1 MRAPMTLTIRPV
13 GQIGFGWTRPS
24 VVSVQR
30 KPTQAD
36 QRQSVDFANAVNVS
50 QTIRF
55 MAQNNRLAVFQK
67 L

>member
-1 MRAPMTLTIRPV
+1 MRAPMTSTIRPV

-30 KPTQAD
+30 KPTQTD
-36 QRQSVDFANAVNVS
+36 QRQFVDFANAVNVS

>member
-1 MRAPMTLTIRPV
+1 MTSTIRPV

-30 KPTQAD
+30 KPTQTD
-36 QRQSVDFANAVNVS
+36 QRQSVDFANAINVS
-50 QTIRF
+50 QAIRR
-55 MAQNNRLAVFQK
+55 MAQNNHLAVFPK

>member
-1 MRAPMTLTIRPV
+1 MRAPMTSTIRPV

-30 KPTQAD
+30 KPTQTD

>member
-30 KPTQAD
+30 KLTQTD
-36 QRQSVDFANAVNVS
+36 PRQSVDFANAVNVS